1 MEAPT
6 SSIEDHALLGDLE
19 TAALVGRDGSVDWLC
34 LPRYDSP
41 ACLAA
46 LLGTPDNGFWRL
58 APAGAGGGPG
68 GQRCAQRSYRPGT
81 LVLDTLWRTA
91 TGSARVTDF
100 MLPRSR
106 LPCLVRLV
114 EGLTGEVRM
123 RSELRLRF
131 QHGRVVPW
139 IRALDHCTVA
149 VAGPDAVWLAADGPL
164 GEPYP
169 KDDRTRAARALDGPR
184 LPDTTVLDLTVPA
197 GRRLTLMLAWAPS
210 HLPERPLPLWLPTE
224 TMLKETCGFWRRWA
238 ARCSYDGPWREAV
251 VRSLITLKALTSAST
266 GGMVA
271 APTAS
276 LPGWVGGARN
286 WDHRYCWLRDS
297 ARAVRCLLRGGHR
310 EEAAAWLDWLLR
322 AVAGDPA
329 ELQAVY
335 GVEGRRLLPET
346 EAPWLAGHRGSRPV
360 RFGSFAAGQLQLDV
374 YGEVLAALHEAL
386 RAGIPLPG
394 HGWRLVEALMA
405 HLTTHWREPDHGLWQ
420 VRGPRRPFTHSKVMT
435 WVAADRALAMARLL
449 GRDGSAGPW
458 RQLREEVH
466 HEVCRQGWDPGQ
478 RSFVQSYGGHDL
490 DAAALLLPR
499 LGFLPPRDPR
509 VLGTVRAAGRALEHG
524 GLAHGGFLHRY
535 APAPGGDGTGPHPV
549 DGMPG
554 QEGVFPACTLW
565 YADALAATGRT
576 AAAREVFEQVLAVR
590 NDVGLLAEQWDPDT
604 GRQLGDIPYAV
615 SHVALAETA
624 FALSA
629 APSRSRRSP
638 AGSGRSRSGSPSV
651 PRSAARTPR

>member
-1 MEAPT
+1 MDAPT

-19 TAALVGRDGSVDWLC
+19 TAALVSRDGSVDWLC
-34 LPRYDSP
+34 LPRFDSP

-58 APAGAGGGPG
+58 APAGADTGPD
-68 GQRCAQRSYRPGT
+68 RWCAQRSYRPGT
-81 LVLDTLWRTA
+81 LVLDSLWRTA
-91 TGSARVTDF
+91 DGTVRVTDF

-114 EGLTGEVRM
+114 EGLTGTVRM

-149 VAGPDAVWLAADGPL
+149 VAGPDAVWLAADGAL

-169 KDDRTRAARALDGPR
+169 KGDVFGVTGVSDAPDGPR
-184 LPDTTVLDLTVPA
+184 LPRSTVLDLTVPA
-197 GRRLTLMLAWAPS
+197 GRRVALMLAWAPS
-210 HLPERPLPLWLPTE
+210 HRSERPLPLWLPAE

-238 ARCSYDGPWREAV
+238 AACRYDGPWREAV
-251 VRSLITLKALTSAST
+251 VRSLITLKALTCAST
-266 GGMVA
+266 GGVVA

-276 LPGWVGGARN
+276 LPGCVGGARN

-310 EEAAAWLDWLLR
+310 DEAAAWLDWLLR

-346 EAPWLAGHRGSRPV
+346 EASWLTGHLGSRPV
-360 RFGSFAAGQLQLDV
+360 RFGSFATGQLQLDV
-374 YGEVLAALHEAL
+374 YGEVIAALHDAV
-386 RAGIPLPG
+386 RAGIPLPE

-405 HLTTHWREPDHGLWQ
+405 HLAGHWHEPDHGPWQ
-420 VRGPRRPFTHSKVMT
+420 MRGPRRQFTHSKVMT
-435 WVAADRALAMARLL
+435 WAAADHALAMARLL
-449 GRDGSAGPW
+449 GRDGAAGSW
-458 RQLREEVH
+458 RALREEAH
-466 HEVCRQGWDPGQ
+466 REVCRHGWDPAQ
-478 RSFVQSYGGHDL
+478 SSFVQSYGGRDL
-490 DAAALLLPR
+490 DAAALQLPR
-499 LGFLPPRDPR
+499 LGFLPARDPR
-509 VLGTVRAAGRALEHG
+509 VLGTVRALVRGLEHG
-524 GLAHGGFLHRY
+524 GLQHGGFLHRY
-535 APAPGGDGTGPHPV
+535 APGEGGAAHPV
-549 DGMPG
+549 DGMAG
-554 QEGVFPACTLW
+554 REGVFPACTLW
-565 YADALAATGRT
+565 YADALAAAGRT
-576 AAAREVFEQVLAVR
+576 AEAREIFERVLAVR
-590 NDVGLLAEQWDPDT
+590 NDVGLLAEQWNPGT
-604 GRQLGDIPYAV
+604 GRQLGNIPHAV
-615 SHVALAETA
+615 SHAALAETA

-638 AGSGRSRSGSPSV
+638 AGSDRSRSG
-651 PRSAARTPR
+651 